1 MRGNHRTQCRIFKR
15 CLLFFAAIS
24 LLPFALIYLIS
35 TDQFYRIKSYDVS
48 IKFILFLCSN
58 NIIMTIINVCIDT
71 TSAVNTVRSSI
82 NEFVMLSIWNF
93 TKCWQIK
100 PRDEQ
105 IVRANKKLIGN
116 VNLKHQFVLF
126 YVLCFIEKSLLL

>member
-48 IKFILFLCSN
+48 IQFYLTFL
-58 NIIMTIINVCIDT
+58 MFYQYYDDY
-71 TSAVNTVRSSI
+71 
-82 NEFVMLSIWNF
+82 
-93 TKCWQIK
+93 KC
-100 PRDEQ
+100 
-105 IVRANKKLIGN
+105 
-116 VNLKHQFVLF
+116 FVLTRKEHDM
-126 YVLCFIEKSLLL
+126 VKKKKEAT